1 MASTWCKQTREFGA
15 VFNTEDISNNV
26 GPVKSFFERTSPF
39 TPESGLRC
47 SFAFCIDDHGS
58 LIIFRSAQSDPNIS
72 SIKTSTMITSSN
84 SPLQGSGMPNHRR
97 DVLLHTMSSGE
108 LSRVRTELQRWRI
121 RTSVPPHPV
130 QANRQSASHRYLPNA
145 LVPTHRQML
154 VATPPIG
161 VAARGDLRGLHQQ
174 TAQ

>member
-1 MASTWCKQTREFGA
+1 VVPMENYCCGQIQEKKREFYAEG
-15 VFNTEDISNNV
+15 ISNNV

-108 LSRVRTELQRWRI
+108 LSRVRTELQR
-121 RTSVPPHPV
+121 
-130 QANRQSASHRYLPNA
+130 
-145 LVPTHRQML
+145 
-154 VATPPIG
+154 
-161 VAARGDLRGLHQQ
+161 
-174 TAQ
+174 